1 MKILENFSFANL
13 SAGIFLIGL
22 MPLYIW
28 LFKQETSLQ
37 ALKDK
42 ALSPLMKR
50 IIVSSASRKNELSL
64 LLLGML
70 LIFISLMRPRFGYE
84 TINTT
89 YNGVDIAI
97 AVDVSDSMLVEDL
110 NPNRLGVAK
119 RKIQDI
125 LGQTLN
131 DRIALISA
139 AGTSFIESPL
149 TLDKTSIA
157 QLADVLLPDLAPIKG
172 SSLSSTIQAAEKA
185 FSKAS
190 NTSSQ
195 TRSNALILLTDGEYD
210 QEDLE
215 YSEELL
221 SAYKIVPY
229 GIIFGTREG
238 GPIPSTKGFKRDA
251 TGKLVISKIDFA
263 SLNQLFKKF
272 NGKVVMAEPG
282 TKDVHE
288 IVKNGINSNLRKDT
302 LNYQNT
308 KNWKEYFQYPLL
320 VGLLIIVY
328 TWRKPTRIIL
338 KVSLLLFLFFNRLSF
353 LQAEDVSKLLKES
366 YTALQQGKFNEAL
379 ETLSEVQD
387 SHESTMLKGNIL
399 YRMAR
404 FAEAEKEF
412 AKSASLAHSPVEKS
426 HSLFNRANALLQSGK
441 FKEAKADYES
451 ALKDNPSDSET
462 ENNLKYVKKLL
473 EDPPQDQNKDKDK
486 EEDKDEE
493 KKPEDNNNKD
503 NPKNPS
509 QDKANNNDKD
519 PNESSDNRDKEPNK
533 DLDKNENKDPNGN
546 QNENRNNEKGNEPE
560 NLNPNK
566 EKDQQQDKSGDEN
579 KVPEKDG
586 TQKDGIKNEEINPNQ
601 AGSDRGEN
609 QTNNE
614 SLSDQSLSQ
623 LNSIEEDTSSRQKY
637 RYQQALTELEKQSKS
652 LPRRDW

>member
-22 MPLYIW
+22 IPLYIW

-50 IIVSSASRKNELSL
+50 IIVSSAGRNNELFL

-157 QLADVLLPDLAPIKG
+157 QLADVLQPDLAPIKG

-190 NTSSQ
+190 STSSQ

-210 QEDLE
+210 QDDLE

-229 GIIFGTREG
+229 GIIFGTPEG

-251 TGKLVISKIDFA
+251 TGKLVISKIDLG
-263 SLNQLFKKF
+263 SLSQLFKKF
-272 NGKVVMAEPG
+272 NGKVLMAEPS

-320 VGLLIIVY
+320 LGILIVVY
-328 TWRKPTRIIL
+328 TWRKSTRIIL
-338 KVSLLLFLFFNRLSF
+338 KVGVLLFFLFNNLSF
-353 LQAEDVSKLLKES
+353 SQAEDVSNILKES
-366 YTALQQGKFNEAL
+366 HIALQQGKFKEAL
-379 ETLSEVQD
+379 ETLSAVQD

-399 YRMAR
+399 YRLAR

-473 EDPPQDQNKDKDK
+473 EDPPQDKDKDK

-493 KKPEDNNNKD
+493 KKQEE
-503 NPKNPS
+503 
-509 QDKANNNDKD
+509 NNDKD
-519 PNESSDNRDKEPNK
+519 KKDDKDNQKNPPQDNANNKDKEPNT
-533 DLDKNENKDPNGN
+533 DIDKNENKEADSN
-546 QNENRNNEKGNEPE
+546 QNESGNDEQGNKPE
-560 NLNPNK
+560 TLNPNNDK
-566 EKDQQQDKSGDEN
+566 NQQQSKSGNEN
-579 KVPEKDG
+579 KVPEKNG
-586 TQKDGIKNEEINPNQ
+586 TQKDGTKNEEINPNQ
-601 AGSDRGEN
+601 EGSDRGVN

-637 RYQQALTELEKQSKS
+637 RYQQALTELEKQSKPI
-652 LPRRDW
+652 PRRDW